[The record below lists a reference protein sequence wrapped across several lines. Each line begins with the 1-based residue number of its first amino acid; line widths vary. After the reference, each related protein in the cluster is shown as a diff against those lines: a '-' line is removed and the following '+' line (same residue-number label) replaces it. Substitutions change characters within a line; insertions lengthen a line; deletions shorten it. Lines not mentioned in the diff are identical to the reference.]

1 MMDFIMVPTILAIIT
16 LGIYKLFEL
25 FVCKKERLTII
36 EKMGEKFTPDMLEHK
51 INFSSIGNFS
61 FSALKLGC
69 LLTGMGL
76 GLLVGYVICAATI
89 NGYTGTVDI
98 GVSPYPFL
106 FAVTVAASM
115 CFASPFST
123 PPNALVMSAGKYTF
137 MDYVKVGLPL
147 QVIMGIV
154 MVLVLPLLFPF

>member
-61 FSALKLGC
+61 FSALRSEEHTSELSHI
-69 LLTGMGL
+69 L
-76 GLLVGYVICAATI
+76 
-89 NGYTGTVDI
+89 
-98 GVSPYPFL
+98 
-106 FAVTVAASM
+106 
-115 CFASPFST
+115 
-123 PPNALVMSAGKYTF
+123 
-137 MDYVKVGLPL
+137 
-147 QVIMGIV
+147 
-154 MVLVLPLLFPF
+154 